1 MSIRRSFRSHRLC
14 TALFAALSA
23 LAAQSA
29 VAQDAPADAPDR
41 KADTLDHVT
50 ITGTRIRRTDVEDAL
65 PVTTLD
71 RQQIEQMGITS
82 AEQLLMSLNIA
93 GNGSDN
99 LASNAGIVSEEQRGN
114 NGVSGANLRGQGA
127 DATLVLLNGR
137 RVATHGLKGRAVDL
151 NSIPFAA
158 IERVEVL
165 RDGAS
170 AIYGTDAIGGVIN
183 FITRRDYRG
192 VRASAFVDLTEAGGG
207 DIYQSSLLFGFGDL
221 DDDGWNAFGTL
232 SLKRNTILRGS
243 DRDFSN
249 TFQPERGLSPDTR
262 GTPFATVFSLG
273 STGVGASSLLRNGV
287 LDPAGGTTRM
297 TAVNIFNLPG
307 AAGCEAGGPDMG
319 PYAYRLWNVPA
330 SRYACAWDY
339 PAAAVIQQP
348 QDSIDFVGRA
358 TYRFGNGHEAYVE
371 LTASRVDV
379 AKTFEPNQISSS
391 TSTAATAMGPSTW
404 YPRNPTTQSTYDAVY
419 NALSGYFGAGQLNYG
434 APIAYRWRCLPCGP
448 RQIETRTDSYRIVA
462 GVEGILGGGPFADW
476 SYDLGLTRASSTSE
490 SVLGTGFH
498 FTDAL
503 RTALGSGT
511 INPFLAPGQSQSPA
525 AMAALAA
532 ASAQGVTL
540 YGGESVVTAFD
551 ASISGDLGF
560 LSLPG
565 GDVAMAVGVDLRRE
579 EFRFDGDQR
588 AVRRPVFNAPFDDAN
603 ALGNVHRDIKA
614 AYLELRL
621 PVFSNFEVN
630 LAGRHDRY
638 SGFGGTTNPKISFKY
653 RPFDWLLF
661 RGAYSTGFKVPS
673 FNQLF
678 NGISEVQY
686 TGLDLADPRTCPD
699 GIARPSVPGCETIRP
714 VELFG
719 GKPDLEPEE
728 STQKSFG
735 LVYSPMRQLD
745 IALDWWEIEREHTI
759 RSAPRDVLIRY
770 YDLFQDNWI
779 RDASGEVVAI
789 DRRFINSGG
798 SLMRGI
804 ELDANLSGELAG
816 GRWNVNLNGSY
827 IHQFHT
833 KPLEAL
839 PYSGNLVDR
848 YVRYF
853 NLPIRWKHTLNISY
867 ARGDWT
873 HSLIQIHRD
882 GYRDEPPISVAN
894 GSYVPSE
901 WKPRVDG
908 YTTYQYSVSWSGLK
922 DLKFTFG
929 IRNLF
934 DQDPPF
940 TAHMNDFAAGAAW
953 EPRIADPRGRAYSLL
968 VEYKFW

>member
-1 MSIRRSFRSHRLC
+1 MSASAKRCINHVC
-14 TALFAALSA
+14 AALLAVMA
-23 LAAQSA
+23 LPVAAQNATSP
-29 VAQDAPADAPDR
+29 PA
-41 KADTLDHVT
+41 ADKVETLDRIAV
-50 ITGTRIRRTDVEDAL
+50 TGTRIKRAEAEESL
-65 PVTTLD
+65 PITSFSREKIDQL
-71 RQQIEQMGITS
+71 GITS
-82 AEQLLMSLNIA
+82 AEQLLMTLNIS

-99 LASNAGIVSEEQRGN
+99 LASNAGIVNEEQRGN

-151 NSIPFAA
+151 NAIPFAA

-183 FITRRDYRG
+183 FITKRDFSG
-192 VRASAFVDLTEAGGG
+192 AQASAFVDVTEAGGG
-207 DIYQSSLLFGFGDL
+207 DVYRTSLLFGHGDI
-221 DDDGWNAFGTL
+221 DSDGWNAFGTI
-232 SLKRNTILRGS
+232 SLKRNTILRGN

-249 TFQPERGLSPDTR
+249 SFQPDRGLSPDTR
-262 GTPFATVFSLG
+262 GTPFANVFSLG

-287 LDPAGGTTRM
+287 LDPAGGSTRL

-307 AAGCEAGGPDMG
+307 ASGCEGAGPDMG
-319 PYAYRLWNVPA
+319 PYAYRLWNSPA

-348 QDSIDFVGRA
+348 QDSVDFIGRG
-358 TYRFGNGHEAYVE
+358 TYRFGATHEAYIE
-371 LTASRVDV
+371 LTASKVDV

-391 TSTAATAMGPSTW
+391 TSTAATALGPTTW
-404 YPRNPTTQSTYDAVY
+404 YPLNARTQATYDAVY
-419 NALSGYFGAGQLNYG
+419 NALSAYFGPTQLNYG
-434 APIAYRWRCLPCGP
+434 APIAYRWRCLACGP
-448 RQIETRTDSYRIVA
+448 RQIETSTTSYRFLA
-462 GVEGILGGGPFADW
+462 GIGGMLGDW
-476 SYDLGLTRASSTSE
+476 NYDAGLSRASSKSE
-490 SVLGTGFH
+490 SILGSGFH
-498 FTDAL
+498 YTDAL
-503 RTALGSGT
+503 RQALGSGL
-511 INPFLAPGQSQSPA
+511 INPFLAPGQSQSPE
-525 AMAALAA
+525 AMAALEA
-532 ASAQGVTL
+532 ASARGVKL
-540 YGGESVVTAFD
+540 YGGESLVTTLD
-551 ASISGDLGF
+551 ASVSGDLDV
-560 LSLPG
+560 LRLPG
-565 GDVAMAVGVDLRRE
+565 GNVAMAVGIDLRRE

-588 AVRRPVFNAPFDDAN
+588 SNRRPVFNAPFDDAN
-603 ALGNVHRDIKA
+603 ALDNVSRDIRA
-614 AYLELRL
+614 AYVEFQL
-621 PVFSNFEVN
+621 PIFSNFELN
-630 LAGRHDRY
+630 LAGRYDHY

-686 TGLDLADPRTCPD
+686 TGQDLADPRTCPD
-699 GIARPSVPGCETIRP
+699 GVARANVPGCETIRP

-719 GKPDLEPEE
+719 GKPDLTPEE

-735 LVYSPMRQLD
+735 LVYSPMSQLN
-745 IALDWWEIEREHTI
+745 IALDWWEIERENTI

-779 RDASGEVVAI
+779 RDGSGEVVAI

-798 SLMRGI
+798 SLMRGV

-816 GRWNVNLNGSY
+816 GRWNLNLNGSY

-833 KPLEAL
+833 KALESL

-853 NLPIRWKHTLNISY
+853 NLPISWKHTLNFGY
-867 ARGDWT
+867 TRGNWSHT
-873 HSLIQIHRD
+873 LSQIHRD
-882 GYRDEPPISVAN
+882 GYADEPPASVAN
-894 GSYVPSE
+894 GSFIPVD
-901 WKPRVDG
+901 WKPRVEG
-908 YTTYQYSVSWSGLK
+908 YTTYSYSVTWTGIK
-922 DLKFTFG
+922 DLKLGFG
-929 IRNLF
+929 IKNLF
-934 DQDPPF
+934 DEDPPF

-953 EPRIADPRGRAYSLL
+953 EPRIADPRGRAYTLL
-968 VEYKFW
+968 IEYRFW